1 MNKSGFFR
9 VRRIEEEEY
18 ETIDGQTGRR
28 LCIRE
33 VDVNDAMYRVDEFDF
48 GTSEIA
54 YLTEEWIICPPKAA
68 KLHLLAHTNP
78 GEKVEWRLAPFQN
91 GAFRKEL

>member
-1 MNKSGFFR
+1 MNKNGFFR

-33 VDVNDAMYRVDEFDF
+33 VDVNETLYSVEEFDF
-48 GTSEIA
+48 GQSAIA
-54 YLTEEWIICPPKAA
+54 YLVEEWIICPPKAA
-68 KLHLLAHTNP
+68 KLHLLAHRNP
-78 GEKVEWRLAPFQN
+78 GEKGEWRLVPFQN
-91 GAFRKEL
+91 GDFRKEL